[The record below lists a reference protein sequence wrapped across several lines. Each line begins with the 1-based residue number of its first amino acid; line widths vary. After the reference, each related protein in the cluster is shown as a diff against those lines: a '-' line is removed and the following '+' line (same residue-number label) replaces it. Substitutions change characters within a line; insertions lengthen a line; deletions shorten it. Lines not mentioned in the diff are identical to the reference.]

1 MLYNWIYF
9 QGTVLIKTAD
19 ELMNFSR
26 GEENLLEEQIKAIA
40 DSGADVIVAGA
51 KFGDMALHYIN
62 KYKMMAVR
70 LNSKWDV
77 RRLCKAVGATALPK
91 LVIIAFLDYAFCPLS
106 CSELI
111 RFGVEWS
118 DERNNM

>member
-1 MLYNWIYF
+1 
-9 QGTVLIKTAD
+9 
-19 ELMNFSR
+19 MNFSR

-40 DSGADVIVAGA
+40 DSGAGVIVAGA

-77 RRLCKAVGATALPK
+77 RRLCKAVGATALPR
-91 LVIIAFLDYAFCPLS
+91 LVIIAFLDFALCPLS

-111 RFGVEWS
+111 RFGVEWC
-118 DERNNM
+118 DTRNNMKTWEI

>member
-1 MLYNWIYF
+1 L
-9 QGTVLIKTAD
+9 QGIVLIKTAD

-26 GEENLLEEQIKAIA
+26 GEENLLEEQIKALA
-40 DSGADVIVAGA
+40 ESGVDVIVAGA

-77 RRLCKAVGATALPK
+77 RRLCKAVGATALPR
-91 LVIIAFLDYAFCPLS
+91 LVRIAFFLFALYLLS
-106 CSELI
+106 CSEVMTQN
-111 RFGVEWS
+111 GTES
-118 DERNNM
+118 QS

>member
-1 MLYNWIYF
+1 
-9 QGTVLIKTAD
+9 
-19 ELMNFSR
+19 MNFSR

-77 RRLCKAVGATALPK
+77 RRLCKAVGATALPR
-91 LVIIAFLDYAFCPLS
+91 LVITAFLDFALYPLS
-106 CSELI
+106 CNELI
-111 RFGVEWS
+111 RFEVEWC
-118 DERNNM
+118 DERDNMKT

>member
-1 MLYNWIYF
+1 
-9 QGTVLIKTAD
+9 
-19 ELMNFSR
+19 MNFSR

-77 RRLCKAVGATALPK
+77 RRLCKAVGATALPR
-91 LVIIAFLDYAFCPLS
+91 LVIIAFLDFALCPLS
-106 CSELI
+106 YSELI
-111 RFGVEWS
+111 TFGAEWC
-118 DERNNM
+118 DERNMKT

>member
-1 MLYNWIYF
+1 L

-26 GEENLLEEQIKAIA
+26 GEENLLEEQIKALA
-40 DSGADVIVAGA
+40 ESGVDVIVSGA

-62 KYKMMAVR
+62 KYKMMAVH

-77 RRLCKAVGATALPK
+77 RRLCKAVGATALPR
-91 LVIIAFLDYAFCPLS
+91 LVRFAFFSIYFIS
-106 CSELI
+106 SELQ
-111 RFGVEWS
+111 
-118 DERNNM
+118 